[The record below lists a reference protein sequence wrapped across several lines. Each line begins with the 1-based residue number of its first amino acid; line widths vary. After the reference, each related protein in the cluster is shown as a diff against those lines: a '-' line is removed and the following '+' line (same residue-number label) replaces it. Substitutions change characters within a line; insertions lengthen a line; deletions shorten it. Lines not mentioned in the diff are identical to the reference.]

1 MGRWAVSRNLSIN
14 IQRELS
20 YIKFDTVLNVNL

>member
-1 MGRWAVSRNLSIN
+1 MGRWAVSQNLSIN

-20 YIKFDTVLNVNL
+20 YIEFDTVLNVIL

>member
-1 MGRWAVSRNLSIN
+1 MGRWAVSQNLSIN

-20 YIKFDTVLNVNL
+20 YIKFDAVLNVIL

>member
-1 MGRWAVSRNLSIN
+1 MGRWAVSQNLSIN

-20 YIKFDTVLNVNL
+20 YVKVDTVLNVIL

>member
-1 MGRWAVSRNLSIN
+1 MGRWAVSQNLSIN

-20 YIKFDTVLNVNL
+20 YIKFDTVLNVIL